1 MISLLLEISSLAVL
15 VYKALKGPSPQYL
28 ADDCKLTSTADF
40 LLSIPVVHTHTHM
53 FTTIGALLL
62 RLQTTVIQDYNDIKL
77 IKISHS

>member
-40 LLSIPVVHTHTHM
+40 LLFIPVVHTHTH
-53 FTTIGALLL
+53 
-62 RLQTTVIQDYNDIKL
+62 VYNDRGTFITVANN
-77 IKISHS
+77 SHSGLQ